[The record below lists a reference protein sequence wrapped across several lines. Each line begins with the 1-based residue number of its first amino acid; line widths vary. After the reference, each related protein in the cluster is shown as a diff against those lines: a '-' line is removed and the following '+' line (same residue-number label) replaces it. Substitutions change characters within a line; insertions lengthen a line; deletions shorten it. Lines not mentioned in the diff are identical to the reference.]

1 MNNTSKNLTEE
12 EINGRRQLVFDLVHL
27 PTQELFDRSISHLQ
41 LFVCLPDELVAEVTQ
56 AFETKQANRES
67 NTTIDATA
75 GITAQASTVVNPYVK
90 KARGKG
96 QSLY

>member
-27 PTQELFDRSISHLQ
+27 PKQELFYRSIPHLQ

-56 AFETKQANRES
+56 AFETKQA
-67 NTTIDATA
+67 TIIRKAT
-75 GITAQASTVVNPYVK
+75 QE
-90 KARGKG
+90 
-96 QSLY
+96 

>member
-41 LFVCLPDELVAEVTQ
+41 LFVCLPDELVAEVTK

-67 NTTIDATA
+67 NTAIDA
-75 GITAQASTVVNPYVK
+75 GELPS
-90 KARGKG
+90 KAERCNGTIW
-96 QSLY
+96 YWN